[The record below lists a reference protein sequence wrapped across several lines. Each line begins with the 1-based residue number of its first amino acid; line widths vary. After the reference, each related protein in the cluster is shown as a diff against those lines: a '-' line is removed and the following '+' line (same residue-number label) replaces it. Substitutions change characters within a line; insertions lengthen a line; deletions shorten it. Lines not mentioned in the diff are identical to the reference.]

1 VSDIEECRIQHLG
14 SIDGTQIAVQTVSER
29 SLDKVNPGQRI
40 LVQQSENGRH
50 LVGMLGLEPTRL
62 EGIEVEGARYWSVPH
77 DARVDDL
84 LRTIGEILTA
94 VRYLHP
100 AFVQLRLSL
109 EQETRGSNQKDT

>member
-1 VSDIEECRIQHLG
+1 MSDFEENPIRHLG

-29 SLDKVNPGQRI
+29 SLGKVNSGQRI

-50 LVGMLGLEPTRL
+50 LVSMLGLEPMRL
-62 EGIEVEGARYWSVPH
+62 EVVEVEGARYWSVPH

-109 EQETRGSNQKDT
+109 EQEAPGSDQKDT

>member
-1 VSDIEECRIQHLG
+1 MSDFDESPIRHLG

-29 SLDKVNPGQRI
+29 SPGKTNPGQRI

-50 LVGMLGLEPTRL
+50 LVGMLGFEPTRL
-62 EGIEVEGARYWSVPH
+62 EVVEVEGIPYWSVPH
-77 DARVDDL
+77 DARVDCL

-109 EQETRGSNQKDT
+109 EQEAPGSDQKNA